1 MQDGQKKLFF
11 SLRKSFFP
19 FENMR
24 WMFNKLCE
32 ISFKGTSRQ
41 PFVFFSLLY
50 FYRFNFLTSSCR
62 SDYMLDATSF
72 SPDPVNDACYRLN
85 IHRLK
90 IDPFKPVLEVG

>member
-41 PFVFFSLLY
+41 PFVFLVYYISTGSIFWPAHVDQIICWTQLAFPRILLM
-50 FYRFNFLTSSCR
+50 
-62 SDYMLDATSF
+62 MLVT
-72 SPDPVNDACYRLN
+72 
-85 IHRLK
+85 
-90 IDPFKPVLEVG
+90 G